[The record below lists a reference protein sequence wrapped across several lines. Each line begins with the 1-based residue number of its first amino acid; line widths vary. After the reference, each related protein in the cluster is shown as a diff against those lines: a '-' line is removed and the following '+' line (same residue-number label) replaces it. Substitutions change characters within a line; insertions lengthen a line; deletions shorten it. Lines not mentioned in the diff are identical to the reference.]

1 MLPTWLGDSPSCRT
15 PAPPAAAA
23 DLDSADTGK
32 GRADTG
38 QLQSELVHSPAIAWA
53 RIGVVLRSGPELD
66 RAKKVGVGRAAD
78 IADVR
83 ARGWLEVCVDAV
95 AAHVQAGVFSG
106 LVVVHEVHMAEEPV
120 MLASSDQAE
129 VRVIAVVRDDEPAAG
144 GEVARKCLDARAG
157 RRLGIVRPRGSGS
170 AREHNII
177 IVRRYLAEVKQGFA

>member
-1 MLPTWLGDSPSCRT
+1 M
-15 PAPPAAAA
+15 PARQYPRRH
-23 DLDSADTGK
+23 DDSADTGK

-157 RRLGIVRPRGSGS
+157 RRLGIVRPARVGISAGS
-170 AREHNII
+170 ARDQRGIS
-177 IVRRYLAEVKQGFA
+177 AGT